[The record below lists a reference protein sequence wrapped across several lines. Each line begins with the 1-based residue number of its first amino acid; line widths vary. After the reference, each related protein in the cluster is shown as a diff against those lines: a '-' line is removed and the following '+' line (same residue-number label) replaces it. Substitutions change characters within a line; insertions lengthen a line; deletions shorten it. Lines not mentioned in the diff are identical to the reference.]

1 MYGIPDNTR
10 TADAHGSWWASTCMR
25 MACVGATVCRIGRLK
40 SIGVLVREQTQGP
53 QWVQGIEALVLLSF
67 FSTCDSP
74 VSYLFFFSL
83 GFMWFL
89 SPAPPQILIPSA
101 LLFRYRQRGQV
112 EVSRKGDGR
121 RIRGHAGG
129 GGGWRMDRTGQ
140 VVQSIGR
147 IERKKE
153 AHRVWLLMSFF
164 SWLAK

>member
-1 MYGIPDNTR
+1 M
-10 TADAHGSWWASTCMR
+10 
-25 MACVGATVCRIGRLK
+25 
-40 SIGVLVREQTQGP
+40 Q
-53 QWVQGIEALVLLSF
+53 
-67 FSTCDSP
+67 
-74 VSYLFFFSL
+74 
-83 GFMWFL
+83 FL
-89 SPAPPQILIPSA
+89 PPAPPQILIPSA

-112 EVSRKGDGR
+112 EVSRKGNGW